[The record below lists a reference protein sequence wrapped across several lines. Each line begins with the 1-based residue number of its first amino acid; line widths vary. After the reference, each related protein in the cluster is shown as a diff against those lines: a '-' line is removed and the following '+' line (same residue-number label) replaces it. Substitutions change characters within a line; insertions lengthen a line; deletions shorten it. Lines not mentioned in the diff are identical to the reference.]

1 MRKINRKNKMLF
13 FIFAFTI
20 VLVILLLVYGVF
32 MVINSST
39 EKDSV
44 SSNTILFDKNTQF
57 IDTSMGGF
65 VSKKWSGEYIY
76 DSSKN
81 EVSLGANPVI
91 YEKVSGN
98 ITLLDNL
105 YFISASGET
114 KKYQNFKLNTK
125 TDDLGIYKLADRKY
139 LIIAHDITSED
150 KSISLKNYVIV
161 FLDKRGNASL
171 LNDTINV
178 KTINPLK
185 LIYNDIEFDVANETL
200 TYDDKKVDLK
210 LINGSS
216 NEYVPF
222 NAKEKNINMVN
233 FVNSYNKL
241 VNDFNKYTSNNNLN
255 VASNTFVSNSTN
267 NVVINSSGNSN
278 ISNGNTGSNSNN
290 TNDKN
295 NNTSI
300 PTNKVPLNKMVSLR
314 GAVASANYIDV
325 SYVVTDPEDAYE
337 AVYLLVVGKIN
348 GEDVTQKII
357 LNKYN
362 TAERVANLSL
372 ASEYTISLGYIENK
386 SFKGE
391 ISLIDEIE
399 DVINIRTKKSGAT
412 ISVDKISAGYV
423 NFTFKM
429 NPMYAYDEG
438 NIALYSGDEYLSSVP
453 FDYNQAISSIG
464 FKGKLKLNDGKI
476 FTLKLED
483 HKYNSIESNDVIK
496 KKFSY

>member
-1 MRKINRKNKMLF
+1 
-13 FIFAFTI
+13 
-20 VLVILLLVYGVF
+20 
-32 MVINSST
+32 
-39 EKDSV
+39 
-44 SSNTILFDKNTQF
+44 
-57 IDTSMGGF
+57 
-65 VSKKWSGEYIY
+65 
-76 DSSKN
+76 
-81 EVSLGANPVI
+81 
-91 YEKVSGN
+91 
-98 ITLLDNL
+98 
-105 YFISASGET
+105 
-114 KKYQNFKLNTK
+114 
-125 TDDLGIYKLADRKY
+125 
-139 LIIAHDITSED
+139 
-150 KSISLKNYVIV
+150 
-161 FLDKRGNASL
+161 
-171 LNDTINV
+171 
-178 KTINPLK
+178 
-185 LIYNDIEFDVANETL
+185 
-200 TYDDKKVDLK
+200 
-210 LINGSS
+210 
-216 NEYVPF
+216 
-222 NAKEKNINMVN
+222 MVN

-255 VASNTFVSNSTN
+255 VASNNFVSNSTN

>member
-1 MRKINRKNKMLF
+1 M
-13 FIFAFTI
+13 
-20 VLVILLLVYGVF
+20 
-32 MVINSST
+32 
-39 EKDSV
+39 
-44 SSNTILFDKNTQF
+44 
-57 IDTSMGGF
+57 
-65 VSKKWSGEYIY
+65 
-76 DSSKN
+76 
-81 EVSLGANPVI
+81 
-91 YEKVSGN
+91 
-98 ITLLDNL
+98 
-105 YFISASGET
+105 
-114 KKYQNFKLNTK
+114 
-125 TDDLGIYKLADRKY
+125 
-139 LIIAHDITSED
+139 
-150 KSISLKNYVIV
+150 
-161 FLDKRGNASL
+161 DKRGNASL

-255 VASNTFVSNSTN
+255 VASNNFVSNSTN